1 MKLTILAD
9 SHLLK
14 SEDINGTIVQ
24 LYFLSKGFSEN
35 NIDVYY
41 IYNSKESSNIEELEN
56 ITLINVKNKSR
67 FLSPFLKFIITTNI

>member
-56 ITLINVKNKSR
+56 ITLINVKKINQDF
-67 FLSPFLKFIITTNI
+67 FLLF